1 MREIEVIVS
10 SMRDGKHKD
19 VANRICPTISR
30 DHHYCCVVTQYHIL
44 IIIADGEMTVP
55 DQTTKAIVEA
65 SKWPL
70 SIIVVGV
77 GDGPWEEMKR
87 YDDGLPERRFDNFQ
101 FVNYT
106 GITENADNADP
117 DRAFALHALMEIPDQ
132 FGAILNLGMLNWD

>member
-1 MREIEVIVS
+1 MI
-10 SMRDGKHKD
+10 
-19 VANRICPTISR
+19 
-30 DHHYCCVVTQYHIL
+30 
-44 IIIADGEMTVP
+44 VP
-55 DQTTKAIVEA
+55 DLTTRAIIEA

-77 GDGPWEEMKR
+77 GDGPWDEMKK

-132 FGAILNLGMLNWD
+132 FRAIRDLGMLNWDQDASEKPSSR